1 MNARAFFLQFRPVI
15 HSFDFLLRHERILRR
30 FAREEQTRG
39 VCSNWL
45 SRAIESL
52 DEPESFNEISAPK

>member
-15 HSFDFLLRHERILRR
+15 HSFDFLLRHERTLRR
-30 FAREEQTRG
+30 LAHEEQLSGYCTA
-39 VCSNWL
+39 WL

-52 DEPESFNEISAPK
+52 DEAKSDNP